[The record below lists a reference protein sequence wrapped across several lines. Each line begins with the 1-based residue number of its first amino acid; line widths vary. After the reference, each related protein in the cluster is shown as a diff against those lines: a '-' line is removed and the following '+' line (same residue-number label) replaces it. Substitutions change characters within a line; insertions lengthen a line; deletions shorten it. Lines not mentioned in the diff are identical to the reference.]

1 MLKTRVTPVQQ
12 QFEMHEVEP
21 AQNLT
26 KRTKI
31 RDFIDG
37 KYVTILMSFITI
49 WVLFGENIRLLA
61 ASKSED
67 EGFFASYMV
76 CLVLFLLELI
86 LFSLFMEEYKFSF
99 FFWLDLVAT
108 LSLIPDIPYILDPM
122 IVVFQGEASDVD
134 VDIDDK
140 VNRNNIGS
148 AYAARFVKGITF
160 IRLVRIVKL
169 YKYFTKGK
177 ESNSAKKARKKE
189 EDMDARNLG
198 KKLSDVT
205 TRRVIIG
212 VLLMLVFIPLLQSVT
227 FDNTRYYGLQQ
238 LFWMGRSA
246 CTHGDE
252 LGCNNSRSR
261 WINEEGWKDFVY
273 RYSQCNAQIE
283 GGSERYPLLW
293 LRAPDFTN
301 KGKIGDITSVE
312 SQGKS
317 WEEESDC
324 SGKTV
329 PSDCY
334 LRDEEMELVIYLP
347 EDCEDEDPEGCE
359 ELKAYARF
367 DVKGTVES
375 TALMD
380 IFITIFVGFILAAA
394 SVLFAKDVQ
403 TVVIKPV
410 TKMVTIIKNLA
421 EDPLSLKDE
430 IETRAPSRDSI
441 LEETIGKIGGL
452 LQMGYGELG
461 SSIIQDFMS
470 EDGNLD
476 LMKAGSSSQ
485 LILGVVWLRAFTDVT
500 ECLKE
505 DVMVFLNKIAK
516 IVHTCCQEWGGHVCK
531 NGLGKFLLIWQLNQ
545 HTPNQALFAMIKI
558 IAEMQ
563 RAHDIK
569 TYKTNQNIAKN
580 PRILAHPDKVEH
592 VVSLGIG
599 LHIGWAVKGA
609 IGTEAKVDVGYLS
622 PHIDFTNTLALT
634 TENFRTQLLMSESF
648 FETLHE
654 RAATQCRRIDTV
666 KSSILDLPF
675 GLYTYDMPDEVG
687 QAPEKHR
694 LGAGIPLNEADPPE
708 LLKRVNPSELFV
720 RDMDIVMIQR
730 SLIPEF
736 VERFSKGYEAYIKGE
751 WEQAYT
757 HLKRCYELRPLDGPN
772 NSLLKV
778 IQESNCTAPEGWAG
792 YRELV

>member
-1 MLKTRVTPVQQ
+1 MLKSRVIPHDNFQEIQQ
-12 QFEMHEVEP
+12 SPPPTSRRV
-21 AQNLT
+21 N
-26 KRTKI
+26 I

-37 KYVTILMSFITI
+37 KYVTILMSFITL

-61 ASKSED
+61 AAKSED

-76 CLVLFLLELI
+76 CLVMFILELI
-86 LFSLFMEEYKFSF
+86 LFSLFMEDYKFSF

-108 LSLIPDIPYILDPM
+108 LSLLPDIPYILDPM
-122 IVVFQGEASDVD
+122 ISLFQSNSYDVD
-134 VDIDDK
+134 VDIDVK
-140 VNRNNIGS
+140 SNSNNIGS
-148 AYAARFVKGITF
+148 AYQARFVRGITF

-177 ESNSAKKARKKE
+177 DSHNAMKAKKE

-227 FDNTRYYGLQQ
+227 FDNTRYYGLQE

-246 CTHGDE
+246 CKNGDE
-252 LGCNNSRSR
+252 VGCIAGQAK
-261 WINEEGWKDFVY
+261 WINLEGWNNLVY
-273 RYSQCNAQIE
+273 RYSQCNALVE
-283 GGSERYPLLW
+283 GGDNRFPLLW
-293 LRAPDFTN
+293 LRVPDFAQD
-301 KGKIGDITSVE
+301 GKVSDITSIE
-312 SQGKS
+312 SEGNT
-317 WEEESDC
+317 WDEETDC

-329 PSDCY
+329 PSDCK
-334 LRDEEMELVIYLP
+334 LRDEEMELLIYLSK
-347 EDCEDEDPEGCE
+347 DCDDEDPQGCE

-367 DVKGTVES
+367 DIKDTVET
-375 TALMD
+375 TAMMD
-380 IFITIFVGFILAAA
+380 IFITIFVGIILAAA

-403 TVVIKPV
+403 KVVIKPV

-421 EDPLSLKDE
+421 EDPLSLKDD
-430 IETRAPSRDSI
+430 IDTRAPSRDSI
-441 LEETIGKIGGL
+441 LEETIGKIGSL

-461 SSIIQDFMS
+461 SSVIQNFMS

-476 LMKAGSSSQ
+476 LMKAGESSQ
-485 LILGVVWLRAFTDVT
+485 FIFGVVWLRAFTDVT

-531 NGLGKFLLIWQLNQ
+531 NGLGKFLLIWKLNQ

-558 IAEMQ
+558 ISEMQ
-563 RAHDIK
+563 RAQDIK

-580 PRILAHPDKVEH
+580 PRILAHVDKVDH

-599 LHIGWAVKGA
+599 LHIGWAIQGA

-622 PHIDFTNTLALT
+622 PHIDFTTTLALT
-634 TENFRTQLLMSESF
+634 TETFRTQLLMSESF

-654 RAATQCRRIDTV
+654 RAAIQCRRIDTV
-666 KSSILDLPF
+666 KANILDLPF
-675 GLYTYDMPDEVG
+675 GLYTYDMPDEVSP
-687 QAPEKHR
+687 APERHR

-736 VERFSKGYEAYIKGE
+736 IDRFTKGYDAYIKGE
-751 WEQAYT
+751 WEQAYI

-772 NSLLKV
+772 NCLLKV
-778 IQESNCTAPEGWAG
+778 VQDSKCTAPEGWPG
-792 YRELV
+792 YRELI

>member
-1 MLKTRVTPVQQ
+1 MLKSRISPQEFSEIALPPPPTLSRRVKT
-12 QFEMHEVEP
+12 
-21 AQNLT
+21 
-26 KRTKI
+26 
-31 RDFIDG
+31 RDFLDG
-37 KYVTILMSFITI
+37 KYVTILMSLITV

-61 ASKSED
+61 ASKSQD
-67 EGFFASYMV
+67 EGFFASYLV
-76 CLVLFLLELI
+76 CLVMFILELI
-86 LFSLFMEEYKFSF
+86 LFSLFMEDYKFSF

-108 LSLIPDIPYILDPM
+108 LSLLPDIPYILDPL
-122 IVVFQGEASDVD
+122 ITLFQSNAADADVN
-134 VDIDDK
+134 IDHKID
-140 VNRNNIGS
+140 RNNIGS
-148 AYAARFVKGITF
+148 AYAARLVKGITF

-177 ESNSAKKARKKE
+177 DANDAKKAKKE
-189 EDMDARNLG
+189 EDMDARSLG

-227 FDNTRYYGLQQ
+227 FDNSRYYGLQQ
-238 LFWMGRSA
+238 VFWMGRSA
-246 CTHGDE
+246 CVDTNE
-252 LGCNNSRSR
+252 LGCLEGQAT
-261 WINEEGWKDFVY
+261 WISEEGWKDFLY
-273 RYSQCNAQIE
+273 RYSQCNALVE
-283 GGSERYPLLW
+283 GGDDRFRLLW
-293 LRAPDFTN
+293 LRVPDFS
-301 KGKIGDITSVE
+301 KGGVLSDITSVE
-312 SQGKS
+312 SGDNS

-324 SGKTV
+324 AGKSV
-329 PSDCY
+329 SSDCF
-334 LRDEEMELVIYLP
+334 LRDEEMELVAYLP
-347 EDCEDEDPEGCE
+347 EVCSDEDPQGCE

-367 DVKGTVES
+367 NIKDTVKS

-380 IFITIFVGFILAAA
+380 IFITIFVGIILAAA

-403 TVVIKPV
+403 VVVIKPV
-410 TKMVTIIKNLA
+410 TKMVTTIKNLA
-421 EDPLSLKDE
+421 EDPLNLKDDVD
-430 IETRAPSRDSI
+430 TKAPSRDSI

-461 SSIIQDFMS
+461 SSIIQDFIG
-470 EDGNLD
+470 EDGALD
-476 LMKAGSSSQ
+476 LMKSGSTSQ
-485 LILGVVWLRAFTDVT
+485 LIFGVVWLRAFTDVT

-563 RAHDIK
+563 RANDIK

-580 PRILAHPDKVEH
+580 PRILAHPDKVDH

-599 LHIGWAVKGA
+599 LHIGWAIQGA
-609 IGTEAKVDVGYLS
+609 IGTEEKVDVGYLS
-622 PHIDFTNTLALT
+622 PHIDFTDTLAFT

-654 RAATQCRRIDTV
+654 RAATQCRRVDTI

-675 GLYTYDMPDEVG
+675 GLYTYDMPDDVG
-687 QAPEKHR
+687 VPPEKHR
-694 LGAGIPLNEADPPE
+694 LGAGIPLNESDPPE

-736 VERFSKGYEAYIKGE
+736 IDRFTKGYNAYIKGE
-751 WEQAYT
+751 WEQAYS

-772 NSLLKV
+772 NALLKV
-778 IQESNCTAPEGWAG
+778 IQESNCSAPEGWPG